1 MNGTKG
7 IFTAPIVG
15 NYFFSFTGV
24 AQTGP
29 IDIILLVNGKRVTAI
44 WTDIHSTSVT
54 LPAVVSLNT
63 VQVQMVRGS
72 MWDDHDSNHFM
83 NFMGFFLG

>member
-1 MNGTKG
+1 MLTNVGNAMNGTKG

-15 NYFFSFTGV
+15 NYFFSVTGV

-54 LPAVVSLNT
+54 LPAVVSLNKNDT
-63 VQVQMVRGS
+63 VQVQMVR
-72 MWDDHDSNHFM
+72 
-83 NFMGFFLG
+83 